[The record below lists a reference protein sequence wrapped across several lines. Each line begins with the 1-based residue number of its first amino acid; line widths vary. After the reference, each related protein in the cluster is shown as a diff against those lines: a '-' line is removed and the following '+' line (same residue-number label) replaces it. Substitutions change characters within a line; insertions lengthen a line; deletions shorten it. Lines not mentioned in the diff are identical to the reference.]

1 MKCWNVETR
10 WTFADFDEF
19 DFGSTMDVMSR
30 KKVTLIVSLIPLL
43 ACLSGCYRPLF
54 DAKLPRNQFSQHDA
68 ARDGETPMEG
78 KDAFGNTQPAL
89 RQRLMTN

>member
-1 MKCWNVETR
+1 MNCSNVETR
-10 WTFADFDEF
+10 WTFVDFNES
-19 DFGSTMDVMSR
+19 DFGSTMKVMNR
-30 KKVTLIVSLIPLL
+30 KKVILIVSLVPLL
-43 ACLSGCYRPLF
+43 ATVSGCYRPLF

-78 KDAFGNTQPAL
+78 KDAFGTTQPAL

>member
-1 MKCWNVETR
+1 METR
-10 WTFADFDEF
+10 WTFVDFDEL
-19 DFGSTMDVMSR
+19 DFGSTIRVMNR
-30 KKVTLIVSLIPLL
+30 KKITLIVSMVPLL
-43 ACLSGCYRPLF
+43 AVMSGCYRPLF

>member
-1 MKCWNVETR
+1 METR
-10 WTFADFDEF
+10 WTFVDFDEL
-19 DFGSTMDVMSR
+19 DFGSTIQVMNR
-30 KKVTLIVSLIPLL
+30 KKITLIVSMVPLL
-43 ACLSGCYRPLF
+43 AVMSGCYRPLF

>member
-1 MKCWNVETR
+1 MH
-10 WTFADFDEF
+10 
-19 DFGSTMDVMSR
+19 MMSR
-30 KKVTLIVSLIPLL
+30 KKSILFVFMVPLL
-43 ACLSGCYRPLF
+43 TFLSGCYRPLF

-78 KDAFGNTQPAL
+78 KDAFGTTQPAL